1 MNAADTKAARE
12 YENGEHVF
20 LFLLSPSRVMLTSTP
35 KKLLIVGLGK
45 KKKQGRDIV
54 SSYPH
59 AHLRRG
65 VAGTQLHSLGI

>member
-20 LFLLSPSRVMLTSTP
+20 LFSSVLSTP
-35 KKLLIVGLGK
+35 KKRLVGLLAGK
-45 KKKQGRDIV
+45 KKKERQGHCIV

-65 VAGTQLHSLGI
+65 VAGTQLHALGI

>member
-20 LFLLSPSRVMLTSTP
+20 LFLLSPSRVMSNQ
-35 KKLLIVGLGK
+35 KKLLVGLGK

-65 VAGTQLHSLGI
+65 VADTQLHALGI